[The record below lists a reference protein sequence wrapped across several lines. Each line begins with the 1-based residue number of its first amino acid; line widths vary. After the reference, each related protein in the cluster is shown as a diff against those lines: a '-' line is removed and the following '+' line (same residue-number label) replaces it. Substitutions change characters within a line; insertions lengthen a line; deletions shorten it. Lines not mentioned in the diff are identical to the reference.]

1 MSTEFTDFTKERG
14 QLRMKVF
21 SSVAHDFRTPLA
33 CIIGSLQTLD
43 QMGAHL
49 SAAQHDA
56 LVKTALAEAQRLDRF
71 VALMLD
77 KVKP

>member
-1 MSTEFTDFTKERG
+1 
-14 QLRMKVF
+14 
-21 SSVAHDFRTPLA
+21 
-33 CIIGSLQTLD
+33 
-43 QMGAHL
+43 MGAHL
-49 SAAQHDA
+49 SADQHDA